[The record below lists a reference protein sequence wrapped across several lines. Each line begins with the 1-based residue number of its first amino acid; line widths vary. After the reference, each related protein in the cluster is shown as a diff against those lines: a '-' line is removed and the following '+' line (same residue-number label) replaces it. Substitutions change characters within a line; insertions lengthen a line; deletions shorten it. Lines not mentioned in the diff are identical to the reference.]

1 MFYPV
6 SLLYNQA
13 EEGVKNN
20 HIKLPVCS
28 VLLHSGQTCAQ
39 VLML

>member
-28 VLLHSGQTCAQ
+28 VLCTAVKRVRKC
-39 VLML
+39 